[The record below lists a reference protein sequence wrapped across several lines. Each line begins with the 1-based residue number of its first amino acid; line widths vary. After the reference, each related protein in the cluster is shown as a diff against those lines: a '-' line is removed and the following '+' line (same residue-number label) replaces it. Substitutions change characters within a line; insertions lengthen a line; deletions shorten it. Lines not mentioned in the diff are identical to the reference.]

1 MRAHTHLHLSG
12 EIDHV
17 QFPTKRSPTASFE
30 CINNSTPLHLSSLA
44 FLHTAFISLTHSAR
58 SHACA
63 PRWIPPP
70 KLLDVDEE
78 LQNEIPASRRLRQVP
93 AAAPLRHVSRRLRQT
108 SLSSASPEPPPITL
122 HYSQHAVQLAQQLRG
137 CFHYRIIV
145 LLINRLNVTARTN
158 HPLTLNNRFWS
169 TKVILYI

>member
-1 MRAHTHLHLSG
+1 MNIHKNTHSSPTAASDPTHLHLHLSG

-78 LQNEIPASRRLRQVP
+78 LQNEIPASPRLRWVP
-93 AAAPLRHVSRRLRQT
+93 PAAPLSVTSHAAAGKRRCPPPRPSPRRSHSIIPSMQF
-108 SLSSASPEPPPITL
+108 SSAP
-122 HYSQHAVQLAQQLRG
+122 QLRG
-137 CFHYRIIV
+137 YFHYQ
-145 LLINRLNVTARTN
+145 LIR
-158 HPLTLNNRFWS
+158 
-169 TKVILYI
+169 